1 MPYKNPEDRPSY
13 PAYDKKPATK
23 KARAQRN
30 KARRIM
36 EREGA
41 VKKGDGKDVD
51 HATALSKGGKTVR
64 SNLRVKAASD
74 NRSFPR
80 NSNHTMKKNT

>member
-1 MPYKNPEDRPSY
+1 MVERNYKKEYENYHSKPEQVRNRS
-13 PAYDKKPATK
+13 T
-23 KARAQRN
+23 RN

-36 EREGA
+36 ERKGA

-51 HATALSKGGKTVR
+51 HKRGVSYGNRA
-64 SNLRVKAASD
+64 SNLRVQSASQ

-80 NSNHTMKKNT
+80 TKTAGKK

>member
-1 MPYKNPEDRPSY
+1 MAERNYKKEYENYHSKPEQVRNR
-13 PAYDKKPATK
+13 AT
-23 KARAQRN
+23 RN

-36 EREGA
+36 ERKGA

-51 HATALSKGGKTVR
+51 HKRGVSAGNGAG
-64 SNLRVKAASD
+64 NLRVQSASQ

-80 NSNHTMKKNT
+80 TKTAGKK